1 MEKKILGKK
10 SKSFKKR
17 KRYFGTCVNIPS
29 GPTFSC
35 QLLYNVSS
43 IHLRLINYTF
53 RYKPPVELIGLRSNS
68 NLWCADSRALLEGL
82 P

>member
-10 SKSFKKR
+10 SKSLKKR

-53 RYKPPVELIGLRSNS
+53 RYKPPIRTYYIRTHSF
-68 NLWCADSRALLEGL
+68 
-82 P
+82 